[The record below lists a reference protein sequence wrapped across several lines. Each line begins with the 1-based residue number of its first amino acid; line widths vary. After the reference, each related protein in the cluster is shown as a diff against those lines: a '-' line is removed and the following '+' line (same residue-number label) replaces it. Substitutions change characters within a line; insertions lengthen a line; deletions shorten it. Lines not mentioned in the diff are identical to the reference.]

1 MEAMAAPTGDAVEG
15 SAAPVGC
22 APMASI
28 VPVPVCVCEWLWV
41 TVTVP
46 VPAPLFCVD
55 AGSAVL
61 LGGTAPPVPVAENE
75 VLVCAVEEEVDV
87 EDEVCVVVVDELGV
101 GGTTCTT
108 VTVGTGVPIVFT
120 WMIVVPP
127 GGMTG
132 VAVGPSAIVKS
143 LAASRGATWAWA
155 WDRARAARTA
165 GL

>member
-1 MEAMAAPTGDAVEG
+1 
-15 SAAPVGC
+15 
-22 APMASI
+22 
-28 VPVPVCVCEWLWV
+28 VPVCVREWLAVCV

-46 VPAPLFCVD
+46 VPD
-55 AGSAVL
+55 AGSPVL
-61 LGGTAPPVPVAENE
+61 LGGTAPPVPVAESE
-75 VLVCAVEEEVDV
+75 ELVCAVDEEVDV
-87 EDEVCVVVVDELGV
+87 EDEVCAVVVDELGV

-132 VAVGPSAIVKS
+132 DGDGVAVGPSAIVKS
-143 LAASRGATWAWA
+143 LALSSAAAWAWA